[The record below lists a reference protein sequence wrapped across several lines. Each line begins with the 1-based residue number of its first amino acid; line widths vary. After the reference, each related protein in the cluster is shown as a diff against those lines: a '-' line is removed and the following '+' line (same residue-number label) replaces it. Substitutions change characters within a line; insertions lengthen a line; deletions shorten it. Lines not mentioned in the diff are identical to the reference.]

1 MNLLAIFRNPVLI
14 GGLSAWA
21 LAQVL
26 KLPIEYFRSGHW
38 DWSLLLRA
46 GGMPSSHS
54 ALVTAS
60 AHGIGLF
67 VGFDSALFALSV
79 ALALIVIYDATGIR
93 RQAGKHAT
101 IINAMVQDIL
111 EGHALRSQEKLREVL
126 GHSPIEALVGFLLGL
141 GTAQLVYFLWP

>member
-1 MNLLAIFRNPVLI
+1 VDLIAIFRNPVLI

-26 KLPIEYFRSGHW
+26 KLPIEYFRSHHW

-111 EGHALRSQEKLREVL
+111 EGHALLSQEKLREVL

-141 GTAQLVYFLWP
+141 GTAQLVYYLWH

>member
-1 MNLLAIFRNPVLI
+1 VDLLAIVRNPVLI

-26 KLPIEYFRSGHW
+26 KLPLEYFRSRHW

-67 VGFDSALFALSV
+67 MGFDSALFALAV
-79 ALALIVIYDATGIR
+79 ALAMIVIYDATGIR

-141 GTAQLVYFLWP
+141 GTAQLVYFLWR